1 MKTWKKIVRVVCTVA
16 FCSLFVNCPIAS
28 ADIYDELAMVDKM
41 ISYGISDSL
50 IMKTYKKGD
59 RGRHILEL
67 KEILQDYGYYTP
79 DATFD
84 DEFNSTMVE
93 RVKMFQ
99 KNNGLRATG
108 SIDIVTHGSILLA
121 SDATVKGKWYKEKT
135 VNGADE
141 MIETVMDYCNSLI
154 KRGNA
159 KNVAGTAYYF
169 GRVSSKRTLYNDT
182 VAQFAYDQSQ
192 VVFTADGCQQMMY
205 QSFSEMRMT
214 SSVLNVNDPPINLKM
229 LDELLNQSENL
240 YLELLESAYV
250 YGYIEK
256 EKLHWDICPF
266 IVTEQ
271 KGSEISVDRTLYIYS
286 RMVQE
291 GKSGADQYTEVYIS
305 DPKVVGK
312 LVDLLEE
319 ADIGIEKTKIRQ
331 MRQYL

>member
-1 MKTWKKIVRVVCTVA
+1 MKTWKKIVRIVCIAV

-28 ADIYDELAMVDKM
+28 ADIYDELAMLDKM
-41 ISYGISDSL
+41 ISYGVSDSL

-67 KEILQDYGYYTP
+67 KEILRDYGYYTP
-79 DATFD
+79 DAAFD
-84 DEFNSTMVE
+84 DEFNSIMVE

-99 KNNGLRATG
+99 KNNGLQVTG

-121 SDATVKGKWYKEKT
+121 SDATVKGKWYKEKK
-135 VNGADE
+135 VNGADQ
-141 MIETVMDYCNSLI
+141 MIETVIDYCNSLI

-159 KNVAGTAYYF
+159 KNVAGTDYYF
-169 GRVSSKRTLYNDT
+169 GRVSSKQTLYNDT
-182 VAQFAYDQSQ
+182 VAQFTYDYSQ
-192 VVFTADGCQQMMY
+192 VVFNADGCEQMMY

-240 YLELLESAYV
+240 YLELFESAYV

-271 KGSEISVDRTLYIYS
+271 RGSGISVDRTLYIYA
-286 RMVQE
+286 RMAQE
-291 GKSGADQYTEVYIS
+291 GKNGADQYTEVYIS